1 MSQKG
6 LKGCGLLLLSMESI
20 PEAVAVKIIGCSSCK
35 VLKGEGFFI
44 RCDCGPGP
52 RLFFKTCKLCR
63 DAKARSKAKVKA
75 YKAFLLDPPPADDFG
90 PCPPPP
96 GVGL

>member
-20 PEAVAVKIIGCSSCK
+20 PEAVVVKIIGCTSCK

-52 RLFFKTCKLCR
+52 RVFFKTCKLCR
-63 DAKARSKAKVKA
+63 DAKARSRAKVRA
-75 YKAFLLDPPPADDFG
+75 YKAFLLDPPHDDER
-90 PCPPPP
+90 
-96 GVGL
+96 